1 VVTRAGVLFATLA
14 FLALTGGEASASNS
28 VTVALTVGTTTPQA
42 GDSLAATAW
51 TKHFV
56 PGYVIVIR
64 VTDADGASQVE
75 TCKRAV
81 CAGSWTEPDAGTAS
95 FQAFVRTKVHGGK
108 IVGRSA
114 VLAITWKAA
123 PPPPPPPPPPA
134 PPPAALAGHYCG
146 LSNEGKS
153 ICFDVTPAAAPQVVQ
168 KLVTESIVTC
178 GDGSEWIWTL
188 PSYNPVSIQTPG
200 LTYTYSFSGPR
211 LNPPAGVSN
220 LNLNYAITGTFDT
233 AGNIS
238 GTIQLIHASWDE
250 NGTHYDCA
258 GDQRTWTARLG
269 A

>member
-1 VVTRAGVLFATLA
+1 VVTRAGAVLATLA
-14 FLALTGGEASASNS
+14 FLAVAGGALASNP
-28 VTVALTVGTTTPQA
+28 VTVALTVDTTAPQA
-42 GDSLAATAW
+42 GDALAVTAR

-56 PGYVIVIR
+56 HGYVIVIR
-64 VTDADGASQVE
+64 VTDADGVSQVG

-81 CAGSWTEPDAGTAS
+81 CAGDWTEPDAGTAS
-95 FQAFVRTKVHGGK
+95 FQAFVRTKARGGK

-123 PPPPPPPPPPA
+123 PPPPPPPPPP
-134 PPPAALAGHYCG
+134 PAALAGHYCG

-153 ICFDVTPAAAPQVVQ
+153 ICFDVTPTAAPQVVQ

-178 GDGSEWIWTL
+178 GDGSRWIWTL

-200 LTYTYSFSGPR
+200 LTYTYSFSGARP
-211 LNPPAGVSN
+211 NPPAGVSN
-220 LNLNYAITGTFDT
+220 LNLNYTINGTFDT

-250 NGTHYDCA
+250 NGMHYDCA